1 MLKIWVIPLVKY
13 VTRGIP
19 VLNSLKKDEVQCLVF
34 FLFSSRFCLIEW
46 TILPIFVVNVKPCWI

>member
-19 VLNSLKKDEVQCLVF
+19 VLNSLKKTRCSALSFYVTVAA
-34 FLFSSRFCLIEW
+34 
-46 TILPIFVVNVKPCWI
+46 FV

>member
-19 VLNSLKKDEVQCLVF
+19 VLNSLKKTRCSASSF